1 MITTIMITINATRT
15 QVCLLSAIKQKK
27 NPLSNIAML
36 INQHSYIVNLWL
48 VLGTVR
54 NLLASVQISPIFLA
68 SL

>member
-54 NLLASVQISPIFLA
+54 NLLASVQISPIFLG